1 MSKTIQPPSDAA
13 FLRGQRLYTRHSS
26 RCDRGR
32 QTKDDFDHIVALMRP
47 AATRG
52 DADLAV
58 VVFWALALEH
68 RQEHS
73 GSESDVA
80 EAIDGLRLAIDHP
93 DAFRWIRR
101 AFRLYLA
108 KLYWARALRQRGR
121 PATRPAGTA
130 GLTVSADAHEALRQL
145 CLVLDDLCQPAE
157 ADYDTPYDD
166 YESERTR
173 TLDDLVELICNPD
186 ALPVTWE
193 ALEPVIDRCRA
204 LLGLLVAVNPVRPL
218 LNLRLGVLLGGMWQ
232 RQVLP
237 MFEDTSRRF
246 MLSGHLSEEISAGVG
261 AVPGVRRHL
270 NVAIDLLQTSV
281 GLYPHDD
288 ERHRA
293 GQTVLGSLMLFRNS
307 MADPGDLVDNQSAR
321 HSLGLALESPDLG
334 IGADHFRPIVTSG
347 LFLAQLRST
356 MTARSPSDSGLN
368 PDRWSDD
375 AATLPSESEDL
386 VQLEQIADIALS
398 EGGDQTLI
406 FGFIS
411 CVLTLARAVDDLA
424 DAELRALRDRA
435 GELAAR
441 AENDDPE
448 ELVLREHMVI
458 FFGTLCLLVAE
469 RELGGHAFAGPAV
482 SAGLATISRGAMLL
496 PPGSPS
502 RDYLLA
508 QLVVAGPGT
517 ARTIMWAMFGAP
529 PP

>member
-1 MSKTIQPPSDAA
+1 
-13 FLRGQRLYTRHSS
+13 
-26 RCDRGR
+26 
-32 QTKDDFDHIVALMRP
+32 MRP
-47 AATRG
+47 AATRS
-52 DADLAV
+52 DADLSV
-58 VVFWALALEH
+58 VSSWAIALEH

-80 EAIDGLRLAIDHP
+80 EAIDGLRLVIDRP

-101 AFRLYLA
+101 AFRMYLA
-108 KLYWARALRQRGR
+108 HLYWARARRQPGG
-121 PATRPAGTA
+121 PATRPVEAA

-145 CLVLDDLCQPAE
+145 CVVLDDLCQPAE

-186 ALPVTWE
+186 ALPVTWV
-193 ALEPVIDRCRA
+193 ALGPVIDRCRA
-204 LLGLLVAVNPVRPL
+204 LLGLLLAVNPARGL
-218 LNLRLGVLLGGMWQ
+218 LNLRLGVLLGGMWL
-232 RQVLP
+232 RQVMP
-237 MFEDTSRRF
+237 TFEDTSRRF
-246 MLSGHLSEEISAGVG
+246 MLSGDLSEISAGIG

-270 NVAIDLLQTSV
+270 DVAIDLLQTSV

-307 MADPGDLVDNQSAR
+307 LSDPGDPVDNQSAR
-321 HSLGLALESPDLG
+321 HSLGLALEGPDLG
-334 IGADHFRPIVTSG
+334 IGADYYRPTVSSG
-347 LFLAQLRST
+347 LFLALLRST
-356 MTARSPSDSGLN
+356 MTVRSPSDPGLN
-368 PDRWSDD
+368 PDQLSDD

-386 VQLEQIADIALS
+386 SQLEQIADIALS
-398 EGGDQTLI
+398 EGGDQTLL

-424 DAELRALRDRA
+424 GRELRALRDRA

-448 ELVLREHMVI
+448 ELVLRAYLVV

-482 SAGLATISRGAMLL
+482 AAGLATISRGAMLL

-517 ARTIMWAMFGAP
+517 ARIIMWAMFGAP